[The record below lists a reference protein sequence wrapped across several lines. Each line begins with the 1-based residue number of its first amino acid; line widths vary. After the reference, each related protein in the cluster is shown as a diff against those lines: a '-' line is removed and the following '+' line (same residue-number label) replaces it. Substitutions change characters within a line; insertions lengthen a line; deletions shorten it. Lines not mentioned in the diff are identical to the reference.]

1 MVLIDKSYELKV
13 HLIYIFNNKNIL
25 FQETFILLNC
35 YVVNMLD
42 CVSLKIS
49 WFSIRLYKYQIYISI
64 HKWEI
69 KLHIICVI
77 IGSYLQTNKTILRI
91 LTIIFLTK
99 TQIKT
104 ISYYI
109 SIFVY
114 YMTVLKMDN
123 TYKNYM

>member
-49 WFSIRLYKYQIYISI
+49 
-64 HKWEI
+64 
-69 KLHIICVI
+69 
-77 IGSYLQTNKTILRI
+77 
-91 LTIIFLTK
+91 
-99 TQIKT
+99 
-104 ISYYI
+104 
-109 SIFVY
+109 
-114 YMTVLKMDN
+114 
-123 TYKNYM
+123 